1 VEVKALLAVLAVI
14 AAVAIELTVGWS
26 STRRGGL
33 LALRQVRAT
42 HATETILLIG
52 VSAGMSF
59 VIVFMLGPALGEM
72 LRFAAG

>member
-1 VEVKALLAVLAVI
+1 VEVKALLAILAVI
-14 AAVAIELTVGWS
+14 AAVTIELTVGWS
-26 STRRGGL
+26 STRRRVS
-33 LALRQVRAT
+33 ALREVRVIQPA
-42 HATETILLIG
+42 ETVLLIG

>member
-1 VEVKALLAVLAVI
+1 MEVKALLAILAVI

-26 STRRGGL
+26 STRRRGVP
-33 LALRQVRAT
+33 ALRQVQAIRPA
-42 HATETILLIG
+42 ETVLLIG